1 MPLDHEMRCQRTDE
15 AFTIV
20 SLPGLLPALLVAEDE
35 VDPVMKM
42 TRHMVTLKCR
52 AQLADE
58 ILRIWKNP

>member
-42 TRHMVTLKCR
+42 TRHMVTLKC
-52 AQLADE
+52 
-58 ILRIWKNP
+58 